1 MAKVQEQNGLSIGAL
16 SRAVG
21 VPVET
26 LRTWER
32 RYGYPL
38 PIRRPSGHRR
48 FPLET
53 VERLVLVR
61 ELMGQG
67 HRAAAVVGAT
77 LKDLEMLRSAAEPEK
92 PRRKAPQAV
101 FPRLDD
107 WLDATRRMDG
117 MELDRLLA
125 EGWNSQ
131 GCLTFMQ
138 DVLAPYLAEIGELW
152 SRGEIGIGHE
162 HYVSNRV
169 TQFLMGQW
177 QNLDRVS
184 KGPTAVLATLPGEP
198 HVIGLHMAATTLAL
212 RGWSLRFLGAD
223 TPVKDIAMS
232 TIGASAVVIGVSRS
246 AYPDTVTRHL
256 YDLRTAL
263 PSHVPIWVG
272 GAPFPIPSSLIGRQ
286 FHNLQELW
294 DTGGEPG

>member
-1 MAKVQEQNGLSIGAL
+1 MKE
-16 SRAVG
+16 
-21 VPVET
+21 
-26 LRTWER
+26 
-32 RYGYPL
+32 
-38 PIRRPSGHRR
+38 
-48 FPLET
+48 LE
-53 VERLVLVR
+53 V
-61 ELMGQG
+61 
-67 HRAAAVVGAT
+67 
-77 LKDLEMLRSAAEPEK
+77 LRSTAEPQR
-92 PRRKAPQAV
+92 PRHKSPETV

-107 WLDATRRMDG
+107 WLNATRKMDG
-117 MELDRLLA
+117 IELDRLLA
-125 EGWNSQ
+125 EGWNSL
-131 GCLTFMQ
+131 GCLTFMEK
-138 DVLAPYLAEIGELW
+138 VLTPYLTEIGELW

-177 QNLDRVS
+177 RNLDRMS
-184 KGPTAVLATLPGEP
+184 NGPTAVLATLPAEP

-263 PSHVPIWVG
+263 PRRVPIWVG
-272 GAPFPIPSSLIGRQ
+272 GAAFPIPTRLIGRQ
-286 FHNLQELW
+286 FQDLHELW
-294 DTGGEPG
+294 DAAGEMS